1 MCYGMGRR
9 GEKSGLCVN
18 YLTGSK
24 PAEQISLL
32 RQPDR
37 MGTCS
42 AEPRQMFSPGCQ
54 PVPQDK
60 VAHGAVAGF
69 SDLFSLANHKQE
81 NRAYTG
87 LSGEAV
93 TLISCLLVLNK
104 TLD

>member
-1 MCYGMGRR
+1 MLWNGK
-9 GEKSGLCVN
+9 GEREVRVTCELSDRIR
-18 YLTGSK
+18 TSE
-24 PAEQISLL
+24 ADFFA

-54 PVPQDK
+54 LAPQDK

-69 SDLFSLANHKQE
+69 SNLFSLANHKPE

-93 TLISCLLVLNK
+93 TLISCLLILNK